1 MDEIIR
7 GRRDQEARGMG
18 GTQKERPEKIL
29 KLIGRVMSKGTKD
42 DTNITS

>member
-18 GTQKERPEKIL
+18 GTQKERPEEIL
-29 KLIGRVMSKGTKD
+29 KLIGRVMSKGTKG
-42 DTNITS
+42 DTNITP